1 MSDTTTNETSA
12 TGPGKVLLWL
22 LLVLGFVRIGIAI
35 YFMGPWL
42 QDQLNLAPGADAGA
56 PAKETATE

>member
-1 MSDTTTNETSA
+1 MQMSSPTTDNPS
-12 TGPGKVLLWL
+12 GPGKVLLWL
-22 LLVLGFVRIGIAI
+22 LLVLGFVGIGIAI